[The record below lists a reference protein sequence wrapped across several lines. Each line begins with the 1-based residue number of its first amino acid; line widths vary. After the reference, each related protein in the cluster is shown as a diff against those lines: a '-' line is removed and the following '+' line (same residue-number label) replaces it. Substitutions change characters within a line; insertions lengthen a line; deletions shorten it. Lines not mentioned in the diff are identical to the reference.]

1 MRIAAACALGDLV
14 RSEARPMLLGLLQ
27 TAPSVAIIE
36 AAASVADDAM
46 VVQLGK
52 LAREQATFRDPIV
65 QALEDC
71 DLPLAAK
78 VRRDLA
84 R

>member
-1 MRIAAACALGDLV
+1 
-14 RSEARPMLLGLLQ
+14 MLLGLLQ